1 MVAINLER
9 MDDDMGNFAV
19 AASDEIIR
27 QGNELLNELSKDGVK
42 KEIALSRLF
51 ELARENV
58 SGHALRQGGVD
69 VEALDAALTNIRTMF
84 LSAITG
90 REQIVIEKDT
100 EIAEI
105 KALKEKMEADLRSQ
119 IAGAKEAKEQAE
131 KVTVEYQ
138 KSSQQAEKEAA
149 AAKEQADTANRL
161 VAEKQKINDMLSSKL
176 SDAETKIENYDAL
189 QKKLEDAQKKID
201 ELNHTIA
208 ENKKSAEYEKSSLQA
223 EMDRKLLEKEK
234 DAELNLER
242 MIAAK
247 DKEKAEELL
256 ELQKQNAA
264 LQVRIDML
272 QEVKN

>member
-1 MVAINLER
+1 
-9 MDDDMGNFAV
+9 MGNFAV

-84 LSAITG
+84 LSAVTG

-131 KVTVEYQ
+131 KLASEAQ
-138 KSSQQAEKEAA
+138 KIGKQAEKDAA
-149 AAKEQADTANRL
+149 TAKEQADTASSL
-161 VAEKQKINDMLSSKL
+161 VAEKQKINDMLSAKL
-176 SDAETKIENYDAL
+176 AEAEAKIENYDTL
-189 QKKLEDAQKKID
+189 RSELEEAQKKIS
-201 ELNHTIA
+201 ELNRTIA
-208 ENKKSAEYEKSSLQA
+208 
-223 EMDRKLLEKEK
+223 
-234 DAELNLER
+234 
-242 MIAAK
+242 
-247 DKEKAEELL
+247 
-256 ELQKQNAA
+256 
-264 LQVRIDML
+264 
-272 QEVKN
+272 